1 MQIYDIAIAPGVPR
15 QLDAVGDYFY
25 FYSGNA
31 GGADSSIK
39 LQGRAS
45 GLQIMLMPG
54 QSYKLPPGTSETTW
68 IMTNRVGGG
77 TIIGSVIIGN
87 GGIDDNRV
95 TGSVEVIDGGL
106 NRTLGNG
113 AFASSKGLTPATST
127 NNVGIQIFNN
137 GSTKNVI
144 VEQVQVMSNAASGVF
159 ILRVDNVAL
168 GSPVAAV
175 SKLAGGADSAIAN
188 LRSQE
193 GTVWSGKTIAQI
205 GWNTAFQ
212 NVAFTPKEPI
222 VLPPGYGLSV
232 TDGIVVA
239 HSSWVNFEHYEQ

>member
-1 MQIYDIAIAPGVPR
+1 VKPTKIYPVVVPANGSFPL
-15 QLDAVGDYFY
+15 QAMGDYFKIL
-25 FYSGNA
+25 SA
-31 GGADSSIK
+31 
-39 LQGRAS
+39 
-45 GLQIMLMPG
+45 
-54 QSYKLPPGTSETTW
+54 TTD
-68 IMTNRVGGG
+68 IEVRGDTFG
-77 TIIGSVIIGN
+77 TIGLIKAGQGLRN
-87 GGIDDNRV
+87 TDFNRLEFRDV
-95 TGSVEVIDGGL
+95 SGFTNTIQVLVGDSDFVDERITGSVEVIDGGL
-106 NRTLGNG
+106 NRTIANA

-144 VEQVQVMSNAASGVF
+144 VEQVQVMSNATSGVF

-193 GTVWSGKTIAQI
+193 GVAWSGKTIAQI
-205 GWNTAFQ
+205 GWNAAFQ

-222 VLPPGYGLSV
+222 VLPPGFGLSV